1 MYADSRLGLV
11 GQDSGARS
19 QESGARSQESGARSQ
34 ESGAR
39 SQESGARSPGSLTST
54 DTILEPVGTLLCGNV
69 RLSLQKEVRN
79 YHIKGT
85 LKGGLKEPSRKG

>member
-1 MYADSRLGLV
+1 MYADSRLGSV
-11 GQDSGARS
+11 GQDSGPRS
-19 QESGARSQESGARSQ
+19 QDSGARSQ

-69 RLSLQKEVRN
+69 RLSLQKEVN
-79 YHIKGT
+79 KYFIKGT
-85 LKGGLKEPSRKG
+85 FKGGLKEPSRKG